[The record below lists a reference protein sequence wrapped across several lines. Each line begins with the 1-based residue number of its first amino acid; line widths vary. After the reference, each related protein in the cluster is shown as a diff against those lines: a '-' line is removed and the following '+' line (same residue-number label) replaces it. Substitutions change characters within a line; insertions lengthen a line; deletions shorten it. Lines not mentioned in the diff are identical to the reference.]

1 MTETSPITRD
11 VADDDLIVTS
21 TSLEQ
26 CLEAIAALAE
36 HAGSE
41 GYYGLQDVGL
51 LMIEA
56 CSQLSTTELLSA
68 PLQPEL
74 ARLPILFAE
83 YLSGAPDA
91 CLKISHTL
99 SLDGWQLGLL
109 PEELEQLNEQLVNEC
124 PASLASVT
132 DVTIETNA
140 DADFPEAVEQAE
152 ILSLEQCLHAI
163 TASTNTEK
171 PYYGLQDVA
180 SLLVEACSPL
190 AEELLSAELLTQLNC
205 LPAIFT
211 DYLAGST
218 DAAMAITSVLGL
230 EELQLGLLPEELEQL
245 TAQLI
250 SEISPDVDVMA
261 EDLLDSVFVEEN
273 LLGDG
278 EFDEPELVIDLLA
291 SADVEE
297 NLHVDADFNEPELA
311 MDLLADDDWLMA
323 DTSIELGNDVAEF
336 LELLIM
342 EATLIEQR
350 LSATD
355 SAGLQQIIEDLQRF
369 IDLSQ
374 TAGFHG
380 LALICGHVDANIRCF
395 TDSDIGFTESH
406 QAILSTWIA
415 NVKSYLDDV
424 EDTQASMQLLAQ
436 LGVTDWPLELDM
448 NAAAAILMQL
458 QGADADSLSNEAEQL
473 KQIAEPEDVS
483 LALPNDVNQ
492 ELLNILLQELPV
504 QTQQFSSAIQNL
516 QNHANLADLEIAQ
529 RVAHTVKGAAN
540 TVGIKGIAQLTHY
553 LEDILV
559 ICSQA
564 KLLPTSA
571 LLNVLIDAA
580 DCLEAMTEA
589 VTAYMPAPPDAINVL
604 QNVLD
609 WANKISS
616 QDFDL
621 SAICVAPGAAV
632 TVTTSVASIDL
643 DVNPQTDDAPEIT
656 EKQQANFVR
665 VAAEQLDELF
675 RAAGENIIF
684 NTQAN
689 ERLKRMKNHL
699 QAMEKQFQ
707 LLRNL
712 ADELEQLVDLK
723 DLAGKFLNQESA
735 FDTLEMDQY
744 SELHTASRRM
754 VEAAF
759 DARELSLDT
768 GRELEEM
775 GRLLE
780 DQQRLVNETQ
790 ETIMKTRLVP
800 VSSISQRLQRSLRQT
815 SRLTGKQCQLQV
827 SGEHLLVDGDTL
839 NNLIDPL
846 MHLLRNAVDHGI
858 EDEDSRIALGKP
870 AHGNI
875 AISFDRDGNNI
886 VVRIQDDGKGL
897 DYAAIRAAAERRGAI
912 APDQQV
918 SEDDLKRLILK
929 PNFST
934 RTQTTQTSGRGVG
947 MDVVHHQ
954 VLTQGGTL
962 TLQSEYGKGLD
973 VAMSIPLPLSRAHAL
988 LTHIGPY
995 QVAVSSKGIKQI
1007 LFVAA
1012 DALSLHDGRYYLQ
1025 LQDDN
1030 YPAVY
1035 LANLM
1040 NISVPDR
1047 SAKKLHTVLLVQNN
1061 EQITAVLLDAITDSL
1076 DVIIKSL
1083 GHYIKKIPGYTG
1095 AAIMG
1100 DGSVAP
1106 VLDLPELI
1114 RTADASLYAN
1124 QDLSDDSFIA
1134 SPASHLPTVL
1144 VVDDSLS
1151 QRRALEQLL
1160 EDAGFQVKTARDGM
1174 DAADQLVEFIPDIVL
1189 TDLEMPRMNGLELAT
1204 HIRSRENIKHLPV
1217 IMITSR
1223 TTQAHRKLAEEAGI
1237 NAYLV
1242 KPVREDDLLENIQM
1256 ALATP
1261 AMA

>member
-1 MTETSPITRD
+1 
-11 VADDDLIVTS
+11 
-21 TSLEQ
+21 
-26 CLEAIAALAE
+26 
-36 HAGSE
+36 
-41 GYYGLQDVGL
+41 
-51 LMIEA
+51 
-56 CSQLSTTELLSA
+56 
-68 PLQPEL
+68 
-74 ARLPILFAE
+74 
-83 YLSGAPDA
+83 
-91 CLKISHTL
+91 
-99 SLDGWQLGLL
+99 
-109 PEELEQLNEQLVNEC
+109 
-124 PASLASVT
+124 
-132 DVTIETNA
+132 
-140 DADFPEAVEQAE
+140 
-152 ILSLEQCLHAI
+152 
-163 TASTNTEK
+163 
-171 PYYGLQDVA
+171 
-180 SLLVEACSPL
+180 
-190 AEELLSAELLTQLNC
+190 
-205 LPAIFT
+205 
-211 DYLAGST
+211 
-218 DAAMAITSVLGL
+218 
-230 EELQLGLLPEELEQL
+230 
-245 TAQLI
+245 
-250 SEISPDVDVMA
+250 
-261 EDLLDSVFVEEN
+261 
-273 LLGDG
+273 
-278 EFDEPELVIDLLA
+278 
-291 SADVEE
+291 
-297 NLHVDADFNEPELA
+297 
-311 MDLLADDDWLMA
+311 
-323 DTSIELGNDVAEF
+323 
-336 LELLIM
+336 
-342 EATLIEQR
+342 
-350 LSATD
+350 
-355 SAGLQQIIEDLQRF
+355 
-369 IDLSQ
+369 
-374 TAGFHG
+374 
-380 LALICGHVDANIRCF
+380 
-395 TDSDIGFTESH
+395 
-406 QAILSTWIA
+406 
-415 NVKSYLDDV
+415 
-424 EDTQASMQLLAQ
+424 
-436 LGVTDWPLELDM
+436 
-448 NAAAAILMQL
+448 
-458 QGADADSLSNEAEQL
+458 
-473 KQIAEPEDVS
+473 
-483 LALPNDVNQ
+483 
-492 ELLNILLQELPV
+492 
-504 QTQQFSSAIQNL
+504 
-516 QNHANLADLEIAQ
+516 
-529 RVAHTVKGAAN
+529 
-540 TVGIKGIAQLTHY
+540 
-553 LEDILV
+553 
-559 ICSQA
+559 
-564 KLLPTSA
+564 
-571 LLNVLIDAA
+571 
-580 DCLEAMTEA
+580 
-589 VTAYMPAPPDAINVL
+589 
-604 QNVLD
+604 
-609 WANKISS
+609 
-616 QDFDL
+616 
-621 SAICVAPGAAV
+621 
-632 TVTTSVASIDL
+632 
-643 DVNPQTDDAPEIT
+643 
-656 EKQQANFVR
+656 
-665 VAAEQLDELF
+665 
-675 RAAGENIIF
+675 
-684 NTQAN
+684 
-689 ERLKRMKNHL
+689 MKNHL

-707 LLRNL
+707 LLRHL

-886 VVRIQDDGKGL
+886 VVRIKDDGKGL

-1189 TDLEMPRMNGLELAT
+1189 TDLEMPRMNGIELAT
-1204 HIRSRENIKHLPV
+1204 HIRSRENLKHLPV

-1256 ALATP
+1256 ALANP

>member
-26 CLEAIAALAE
+26 CLDAIAALAE

-56 CSQLSTTELLSA
+56 CSQLSTTELLGA

-83 YLSGAPDA
+83 YLSGASDA
-91 CLKISHTL
+91 SLKISHTL

-109 PEELEQLNEQLVNEC
+109 PEELEQLSEQLVNES
-124 PASLASVT
+124 PANVASLT
-132 DVTIETNA
+132 DIAIETNA
-140 DADFPEAVEQAE
+140 DTDFSQALEQAE
-152 ILSLEQCLHAI
+152 TLSLGQCLDAI
-163 TASTNTEK
+163 TAITTNIEN

-180 SLLVEACSPL
+180 SLLVEACTPL
-190 AEELLSAELLTQLNC
+190 SEELLSAELLTQLNC
-205 LPAIFT
+205 LPAIFA
-211 DYLAGST
+211 DYLSGST
-218 DAAMAITSVLGL
+218 EAVTAITSVLGL

-250 SEISPDVDVMA
+250 SEISPDVVMIDD
-261 EDLLDSVFVEEN
+261 DLLASADSEEN
-273 LLGDG
+273 LLGD
-278 EFDEPELVIDLLA
+278 V
-291 SADVEE
+291 
-297 NLHVDADFNEPELA
+297 DFNEPALA

-323 DTSIELGNDVAEF
+323 DTSIEFGNDVAEF

-350 LSATD
+350 LSAITIPPSATD
-355 SAGLQQIIEDLQRF
+355 TAGLQQIIEDLLRF

-395 TDSDIGFTESH
+395 TDSDIAFTESH
-406 QAILSTWIA
+406 QAILTTWIA

-436 LGVTDWPLELDM
+436 LGVADWPLELEM
-448 NAAAAILMQL
+448 ETAAAILMQL
-458 QGADADSLSNEAEQL
+458 QGADADSLFNEAEQL

-483 LALPNDVNQ
+483 LDLPNDVNQ
-492 ELLNILLQELPV
+492 ELLDILLQELPI

-589 VTAYMPAPPDAINVL
+589 VTAYMPAPPDSINVL

-616 QDFDL
+616 QDVDL
-621 SAICVAPGAAV
+621 SSICVAPGAGVV
-632 TVTTSVASIDL
+632 TSATTSLASIDL
-643 DVNPQTDDAPEIT
+643 AVSPQTDDAPEIA

-707 LLRNL
+707 LLRHL
-712 ADELEQLVDLK
+712 SDELEQLVDLK
-723 DLAGKFLNQESA
+723 DLAGKFLNQETA

-800 VSSISQRLQRSLRQT
+800 VSSFSQRLQRSLRQT

-858 EDEDSRIALGKP
+858 EDEDSRIALGKS

-918 SEDDLKRLILK
+918 SEDELKRLILK

-962 TLQSEYGKGLD
+962 SLQSEYGKGLD

-988 LTHIGPY
+988 LTQIGSY

-1012 DALSLHDGRYYLQ
+1012 DALSLHEGRFYLQ

-1040 NISVPDR
+1040 NISVPDK
-1047 SAKKLHTVLLVQNN
+1047 SAKKLRTVLLVQNN

-1076 DVIIKSL
+1076 DVIIKNL

-1114 RTADASLYAN
+1114 RTADDSLYAN

-1204 HIRSRENIKHLPV
+1204 HIRSRESLKHLPV

-1223 TTQAHRKLAEEAGI
+1223 TTQAHRKLAEEAGV

-1242 KPVREDDLLENIQM
+1242 KPVREDNLLENIQM
-1256 ALATP
+1256 ALANP